1 MLWNLYDEKTA
12 GQYFRCWGTLVKLT
26 WDCPRSTHK
35 YLVSRFLAPGFV
47 SIRAKVISRYV
58 KFFQTILKSASK
70 EVSLVA
76 QLAAQDKSSTIGFN
90 LAKIREE
97 TKLNPW
103 TASPLQIKQVLVEGE
118 PQVPEQDTWR
128 LPYLAKLLDTRHSME
143 LQLQDTKKINELINP
158 LCSS

>member
-70 EVSLVA
+70 EGS
-76 QLAAQDKSSTIGFN
+76 
-90 LAKIREE
+90 
-97 TKLNPW
+97 
-103 TASPLQIKQVLVEGE
+103 
-118 PQVPEQDTWR
+118 
-128 LPYLAKLLDTRHSME
+128 LAKLLDTRHSME